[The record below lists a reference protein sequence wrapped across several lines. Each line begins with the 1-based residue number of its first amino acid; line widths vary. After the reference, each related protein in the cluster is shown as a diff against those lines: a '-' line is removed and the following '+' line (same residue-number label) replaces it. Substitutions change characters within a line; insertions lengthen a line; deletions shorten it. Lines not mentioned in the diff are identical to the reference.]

1 MALGDGI
8 GRNKGRKGYA
18 FQKGYKEA
26 IHDMSDNLIRNSR
39 TEIIDGKVTLIV
51 TEDRIKTITEE
62 MERQLDKTETNQ
74 TTKIQSEKEIAMNPR
89 EIGIILKYCHELSR
103 LVSPADAS
111 RYGLNSFDGSVCD
124 FLKDISYSLLYR
136 EPVDIHNDEFYAPI
150 FENMKAELKEK
161 FDIDIP

>member
-51 TEDRIKTITEE
+51 TEDRIKAIAEE
-62 MERQLDKTETNQ
+62 MERQLK
-74 TTKIQSEKEIAMNPR
+74 
-89 EIGIILKYCHELSR
+89 
-103 LVSPADAS
+103 
-111 RYGLNSFDGSVCD
+111 
-124 FLKDISYSLLYR
+124 
-136 EPVDIHNDEFYAPI
+136 
-150 FENMKAELKEK
+150 
-161 FDIDIP
+161 

>member
-1 MALGDGI
+1 MAH
-8 GRNKGRKGYA
+8 NK
-18 FQKGYKEA
+18 KE
-26 IHDMSDNLIRNSR
+26 
-39 TEIIDGKVTLIV
+39 
-51 TEDRIKTITEE
+51 
-62 MERQLDKTETNQ
+62 
-74 TTKIQSEKEIAMNPR
+74 TTMIPK

-124 FLKDISYSLLYR
+124 FLKDISYSLLYG